1 MSEKPRVFL
10 DASCWVAAAG
20 SPTGGSAMILK
31 LARAGHLQVVA
42 TKRILQEAERNIRDK
57 MGKEALLRYYEE
69 LGATEIELVDP
80 TTAEEEARWQDLVA
94 EKDCHVLAS
103 AYKAPADVLVT
114 LDKHHILTEKVERE
128 FPIPLRDTRGF
139 LKELAD
145 RLTPPDRDSTP

>member
-1 MSEKPRVFL
+1 MR
-10 DASCWVAAAG
+10 AAG
-20 SPTGGSAMILK
+20 WQRPDPLLGGSAMILK

-57 MGKEALLRYYEE
+57 MGKEALLHYYEE

-103 AYKAPADVLVT
+103 AYKAPA
-114 LDKHHILTEKVERE
+114 
-128 FPIPLRDTRGF
+128 TRCAGHPGQ
-139 LKELAD
+139 
-145 RLTPPDRDSTP
+145 TPHPHRKG